1 MSDIHIWRG
10 TYDETGAPELRPLSD
25 ESVIRITVKQLRALC
40 VDALGLRSM
49 DIDALAEKV
58 AAASTPRDAVQAVL
72 NELAA
77 SVEPSAKPFA
87 PPGEWFPVSVSGHP
101 LRSLDGEKG
110 TWEQASWPSE
120 LSSAQLVPARVV
132 LSGVGAYA
140 EIPSL

>member
-49 DIDALAEKV
+49 DVDALAEK
-58 AAASTPRDAVQAVL
+58 AAAAPTPRDAVQAVL

-87 PPGEWFPVSVSGHP
+87 QCQHSCSGRYPCPEVRLAAYRQSPPF
-101 LRSLDGEKG
+101 LR
-110 TWEQASWPSE
+110 W
-120 LSSAQLVPARVV
+120 R
-132 LSGVGAYA
+132 
-140 EIPSL
+140 